1 MTVSGLSMTTL
12 LSLSTSLPPNAHSSQ
27 CVQVLP
33 SPVALPSAKP
43 GGVPF
48 SFSALHSFRK
58 PSVSFGNL
66 SKPAAFM
73 WLSR

>member
-12 LSLSTSLPPNAHSSQ
+12 LLVSTSLPPNAQTSHWHH
-27 CVQVLP
+27 VLP
-33 SPVALPSAKP
+33 SPVALPSANP

-48 SFSALHSFRK
+48 SFSALHSLRN
-58 PSVSFGNL
+58 PSVSFGKV

-73 WLSR
+73 WLWR